1 MHQIWV
7 ISVLTVTRSELR
19 RAVQETFLDVDKV
32 GVEWLVIPFY
42 ILVGSFLLFW
52 IAGFA
57 GAAILWPWPAALRA
71 ALATM
76 FLVTASAHWG
86 KKRAVLI
93 RIVPPAFPK
102 PELLVMATG
111 CFEIAGAIGLLLPA
125 TTRIAATCLALLMV
139 AMFPANVHAS
149 RQTLSIVGRPVTPLP
164 IRTALQF
171 VFVTALLVA
180 GFAR

>member
-1 MHQIWV
+1 V
-7 ISVLTVTRSELR
+7 
-19 RAVQETFLDVDKV
+19 A
-32 GVEWLVIPFY
+32 PFY
-42 ILVGSFLLFW
+42 ILIASFLLFW

-57 GAAILWPWPAALRA
+57 GAPIVWPWPAALRA

-86 KKRAVLI
+86 KKRADLI
-93 RIVPPAFPK
+93 RMVPPAFPK

-111 CFEIAGAIGLLLPA
+111 CCEIAGAIGLLFPA
-125 TTRIAATCLALLMV
+125 TTRIAASCLALLMV
-139 AMFPANVHAS
+139 AMFPANVYAS
-149 RQTLSIVGRPVTPLP
+149 RQTLLISGKPVTPLP
-164 IRTALQF
+164 IRTAVQF